1 MARGWESKAVE
12 AQQQDASDQSAKG
25 PNLTPEA
32 AALSR
37 QRETLRLARENVL
50 KQLEAAEDERHRKLL
65 QDSLAAL
72 EAKLARLEP

>member
-1 MARGWESKAVE
+1 MARGWESKSVE

-37 QRETLRLARENVL
+37 QKETLRLARQNIL
-50 KQLEAAEDERHRKLL
+50 KQLEVAEEELHRKLL

-72 EAKLARLEP
+72 EQKLARIED